1 MNIIF
6 YILSQKLSRVGKI
19 LRGKKLAP
27 KIVFAAFVL
36 IFFLIG
42 IAEFFGFL
50 RAFRFLSGQ
59 EFFGP
64 PLTLF
69 VLEQFLLFV
78 FVLFILSASI
88 SGFFI
93 YFRSSDIP
101 LLLSAPVGARTIFS
115 LKFAE
120 MTAISS
126 WPLIL
131 LGIPLVLAIGMGT
144 KAGVPFFIFAFF
156 ALAAFLFFS
165 SALASL
171 VIFFAGYFF
180 KCVPKF
186 LSVCAS
192 AAVLLGGGYGL
203 VQVMVPRSATLS
215 AIFEAANLESSV
227 ATTVFIEHMFFWWPS
242 HWVALLIFSAS
253 FDMERAFFILSGLIV
268 FAAVFSMLAFFVGS
282 AAYPFLLLILRESI
296 FYARGRMR
304 GSRDDTRTRAGV
316 RSFPKIFF
324 HPAGAI
330 VEKDILLFIRNYQE
344 LAKSGFILFL
354 LFIYLAAIASTGDRI
369 GRFVEAEGVVLALH
383 LIAISYFVTT
393 LSLQFVFPSVSLEGR
408 GSWIVWSSP
417 VNRKYV
423 YIAKYFFWS
432 ALLFFVMEA
441 SMLFTAPFV
450 GLSGFAAGVASVF
463 LLLLVLIIVSVSLA
477 FGTLF
482 PDFHESNV
490 DRLAPSAGGLMT
502 TFTSLALGL
511 FLGVMFFLVA
521 GGAGDGPPPV
531 FFLLVGGGVG

>member
-304 GSRDDTRTRAGV
+304 GSRDDTRTRAG
-316 RSFPKIFF
+316 
-324 HPAGAI
+324 G
-330 VEKDILLFIRNYQE
+330 VEKNFQE

-490 DRLAPSAGGLMT
+490 DRLAPWFLFSAVTAIVLIAS
-502 TFTSLALGL
+502 SLY
-511 FLGVMFFLVA
+511 A
-521 GGAGDGPPPV
+521 GMKRIQQLEV
-531 FFLLVGGGVG
+531 V